1 MADELKDLPA
11 VPQGL
16 DDGMRRLLASMREH
30 IRNFRGYSGD
40 KNTAAVTP
48 STATSLS
55 TIVGPPDYTAPPTP
69 TGVSVVAGLSYLFFQ
84 TDAPSFTVGHGYDR
98 TIVYGAKWPTGSP
111 APTFS
116 SAVQIHSF
124 IGPVGSYPTDT
135 GTRWAIWLTWRTND
149 AVESTAP
156 EGGTNGHVITTGLI
170 ASTDLGPLVVQ
181 AGNLAAGAIDA
192 TKFVAAIEPIT
203 LYTSGSLPTTK
214 STSTIFYG
222 GKLYR
227 WNGTAYVT
235 TVPTTDLSGSI
246 TSTQIADGSITTPK
260 LFAGSVTTSILA
272 AHAVTANEIAAN
284 TITANE
290 LAAASVTAVKI
301 AANAIAVG
309 TAAIQNGAIVNA
321 MIADATIDNAKIAN
335 LSASKIT
342 AGSLGVGSYIQ
353 STTFTSG
360 SVGWRIGADGV
371 AEFNS
376 VTIRGATYTGTIY
389 ANAGTIGG
397 STIGSNYMQSTSWVN
412 GTTGWRLSSDGTG
425 QIGAIYIDNN
435 NIRSFNYSAGVSGFM
450 IGYDGTIAA
459 YQSSGSIQFNLSA
472 TGTTPVLQIGSA
484 LQILGNG
491 SATYSGTLSAASGT
505 FSGTLTASAVNAV
518 DTINIAG
525 SAVTV
530 PMFGQCAIYQ
540 GGVAG
545 TYTAI
550 TLPSTNLYGQSQ
562 VIHFKCDFCSYSPG
576 GTIRI
581 TRTVGSTTT
590 VIATWSVPTY
600 PDTFSLT
607 STFMLD
613 SPGTG
618 SVVYKVD
625 FVCGTS
631 GGNLLQ
637 LNASIT
643 VSGGK
648 R

>member
-1 MADELKDLPA
+1 MADDLKDLPA

-55 TIVGPPDYTAPPTP
+55 TIVGPPGPPGPAGPAGTPYTPDYTAPPTP
-69 TGVSVVAGLSYLFFQ
+69 TGVSVVAGLTYLYFE
-84 TDAPSFTVGHGYDR
+84 TDSPSFTVGHGYDR

-116 SAVQIHSF
+116 SAVQIHTF

-149 AVESTAP
+149 AIESTAP

-170 ASTDLGPLVVQ
+170 ANSDLGPLVVQ

-227 WNGTAYVT
+227 WNGSAYVT
-235 TVPTTDLSGSI
+235 TVPTTDLTGTI
-246 TSTQIADGSITTPK
+246 TSTQITDGAITTPK
-260 LFAGSVTTSILA
+260 LFAGSVTTSTIA

-335 LSASKIT
+335 LNASKIT

-397 STIGSNYMQSTSWVN
+397 ITIASGYMRAGQLGYDN
-412 GTTGWRLSSDGTG
+412 GTGFHFGSDGRLSVGISTGNKIAFDGANLT
-425 QIGAIYIDNN
+425 IKA
-435 NIRSFNYSAGVSGFM
+435 AGL
-450 IGYDGTIAA
+450 TIE
-459 YQSSGSIQFNLSA
+459 S
-472 TGTTPVLQIGSA
+472 
-484 LQILGNG
+484 G
-491 SATYSGTLSAASGT
+491 SATYSGALSAATGSFAGSLSAATGT
-505 FSGTLTASAVNAV
+505 FSGTLTAAAVDAVNTV
-518 DTINIAG
+518 NIAG
-525 SAVTV
+525 DAILVPIRAEYYLAPATNVYQAGFTAVTAPSVTFPGPGRVVIFLKWYVQGVV
-530 PMFGQCAIYQ
+530 PTVTRYGGFRIYEDTTIVYDTGLISMPDTTRYAAEMFTIARS
-540 GGVAG
+540 VASG
-545 TYTAI
+545 
-550 TLPSTNLYGQSQ
+550 
-562 VIHFKCDFCSYSPG
+562 
-576 GTIRI
+576 
-581 TRTVGSTTT
+581 TRTYSIWCYGSNGSANRAEQYMEMTLF
-590 VIATWSVPTY
+590 SV
-600 PDTFSLT
+600 
-607 STFMLD
+607 
-613 SPGTG
+613 
-618 SVVYKVD
+618 K
-625 FVCGTS
+625 
-631 GGNLLQ
+631 
-637 LNASIT
+637 
-643 VSGGK
+643 K
-648 R
+648 